1 MSTATLN
8 QFYQEVVSDR
18 ALQQRFQSINN
29 REGVV
34 NMAVELSHENGYNFT
49 SKEVEEWLNTHSPD
63 GASGEL
69 KDEELEA
76 VAGGKDNSNAEV
88 DWHKTL
94 MMNPLNSNAWELFE
108 QSKQ

>member
-1 MSTATLN
+1 MSIAILN
-8 QFYQEVVSDR
+8 HFYQEVVSDQ
-18 ALQQRFQSINN
+18 ALQQRFQSVTN

-34 NMAVELSHENGYNFT
+34 NMAVELSQEKGYNFT
-49 SKEVEEWLNTHSPD
+49 SKEVEQWLNTHSAD
-63 GASGEL
+63 GGSGEL

-88 DWHKTL
+88 DWGLTMK
-94 MMNPLNSNAWELFE
+94 MNPFNPNAWELFE